1 MGTSEDGGLGSVEM
15 PIPFRDADEVEALG
29 AAGYLKIDASQD
41 NSVFRGALF
50 LINAR
55 GEPIEFAYNE
65 VKIPS
70 TFLWRQ
76 EDIRRHAARNL
87 TTSLLAI
94 CRKVPQFIICL
105 AAEVD
110 HQLFCNEIHL
120 SIPVGRIASPS
131 RSTPHSQL
139 EVQAAIGDPQQLHL
153 FWFPGKPADESP
165 ENRLLN
171 MLVTHGLLLEPFD
184 RALVGLREAYPDQI
198 GRDH

>member
-1 MGTSEDGGLGSVEM
+1 M

-29 AAGYLKIDASQD
+29 AAGYLRIDASQD
-41 NSVFRGALF
+41 NRVFRGALF
-50 LINAR
+50 LVNVR
-55 GEPIEFAYNE
+55 GEPIEFTYNE

-87 TTSLLAI
+87 TTSLLAT

-105 AAEVD
+105 AEEVD

-120 SIPVGRIASPS
+120 SILVGRIASPS
-131 RSTPHSQL
+131 KSTPHSEL
-139 EVQAAIGDPQQLHL
+139 EVQADIEDPQPLHL

-165 ENRLLN
+165 ENRLLSK
-171 MLVTHGLLLEPFD
+171 LVTRGLLLEPFD
-184 RALVGLREAYPDQI
+184 RALVGLREAYPDQVV
-198 GRDH
+198 RDH

>member
-1 MGTSEDGGLGSVEM
+1 M

-41 NSVFRGALF
+41 NSLFRGALF

-65 VKIPS
+65 VRIPS

-76 EDIRRHAARNL
+76 EDIRRHAARTL
-87 TTSLLAI
+87 TTSLLAT
-94 CRKVPQFIICL
+94 CRKVPRFITCL
-105 AAEVD
+105 AEEVG
-110 HQLFCNEIHL
+110 HQLFCNEVHL

-131 RSTPHSQL
+131 KSTPHSQL
-139 EVQAAIGDPQQLHL
+139 EVQDTMEDPQPLHL

-165 ENRLLN
+165 EDRLLGR
-171 MLVTHGLLLEPFD
+171 LVAHDLLLEPFD
-184 RALVGLREAYPDQI
+184 RALAGLREAYPDQVR
-198 GRDH
+198 RDH